1 MSKHSNKAEVN
12 GSKSPSALTRITTVT
27 VTGASPSSY
36 GQSSLL
42 DSNVSD
48 DNEPPNNDDIDDELG
63 EEVLNEDEMIEMTE
77 EDIADAFTTKTE
89 VDVEGDGNS
98 APIKKKKPSG
108 SSSLKRWTS
117 SLRTTKSDASSSKK
131 KRKPTSVVADSEK
144 STGGG
149 FDSDV
154 NVSSN
159 NDVSRITSFI
169 RDEDGFE
176 IEMTAITSSSSRN
189 DDNDEQ
195 DQQQLQKY
203 DNEDEVLIEVPR
215 RTRTYDEPLVIDT
228 KDPLLLLE
236 DIHVHTHTQTQKNQQ
251 EQLHIQEE
259 QADETG
265 KKNKKAKTKR
275 KDRRWSKRLNR
286 KMNSFQQQEHT
297 SMNGNKIIIEV
308 EESSSVFDY
317 GTVEQSHD
325 CDEDNNTGFEVH
337 VTQK

>member
-77 EDIADAFTTKTE
+77 EDIADAFTII
-89 VDVEGDGNS
+89 DDSNS
-98 APIKKKKPSG
+98 APRKQKKPSG

-117 SLRTTKSDASSSKK
+117 SRRTTKSDASSSKK

-144 STGGG
+144 SIGGG

-159 NDVSRITSFI
+159 NDASRITSFI
-169 RDEDGFE
+169 RDEAGFE
-176 IEMTAITSSSSRN
+176 IEMTAVTSSSSRN

-203 DNEDEVLIEVPR
+203 DNEDEVLIEIPR

-236 DIHVHTHTQTQKNQQ
+236 DIHILTQTQKNQQ
-251 EQLHIQEE
+251 EQLDIQEE

-265 KKNKKAKTKR
+265 KKNNKAKTKR

-286 KMNSFQQQEHT
+286 KMNSFQQQEHN
-297 SMNGNKIIIEV
+297 SMNGNNIIIEV

-325 CDEDNNTGFEVH
+325 CDENNNTGFEVH